1 MVSSDETLS
10 DINPPLV
17 VRQLFIG
24 NLSYRLRWQD
34 VKDLFKKAGHVVRA
48 DVAMHSDNQS
58 KGHGFVL
65 YTCVED
71 AQKAIDM
78 FHRYKWSG
86 RVIEVRPDNNYVE
99 DDKSIDSTDDD
110 CKQLFV
116 GNVPF
121 HCHWRDLKDLFKKTS
136 PVVRADIAMHYDGQ
150 SRGFGTVLFNTHQDA
165 KDAIGLYNGY
175 RFHNRILKVHFDK
188 FEEGRQKSAEDEKG
202 AFELREIND
211 PASVELLRLTYATP
225 TYPSTYSNYYNTLYA
240 YNAQQWVPPPP
251 PPLPLYL
258 QQESEILSL
267 SASLDNIN
275 LNQGSAGLRDNI
287 YSWYI

>member
-1 MVSSDETLS
+1 MESSDETLS

-48 DVAMHSDNQS
+48 DVAMHGNNQS

-86 RVIEVRPDNNYVE
+86 RVIEVRADNSYTE

-116 GNVPF
+116 GN
-121 HCHWRDLKDLFKKTS
+121 WRDLKDLFKKTG

-188 FEEGRQKSAEDEKG
+188 FEAGRQKCTEDEKG
-202 AFELREIND
+202 VFELREIND
-211 PASVELLRLTYATP
+211 PASVELLRQTYATP
-225 TYPSTYSNYYNTLYA
+225 TYPTTYSNYYNTLYA

-258 QQESEILSL
+258 QESEMLSL

-275 LNQGSAGLRDNI
+275 LNQGSAGLRDNV

>member
-99 DDKSIDSTDDD
+99 DDK
-110 CKQLFV
+110 
-116 GNVPF
+116 VPF

-202 AFELREIND
+202 VFELREIND